1 MLVRQRAGDILTAH
15 EILLSFYGVHLS
27 GDGSL
32 EYRQGHEQIPE
43 NCYHTP
49 IDYGLVQV
57 NLDTLAMIAQ
67 YPELGIIGGN
77 VGTVNS
83 FTGVDLDDI
92 TGGVLNASKLLE
104 SNNLICF
111 ALQVVKMASPSYL
124 NKLHA
129 TLDKPLKLITKIVS
143 APLLSLDCPVWDDLT
158 MEGKPLW
165 TVLEEKFPG
174 AKRSQSAIQD

>member
-1 MLVRQRAGDILTAH
+1 MLARQHANNTSTAH
-15 EILLSFYGVHLS
+15 EVLRSFYGVHLS
-27 GDGSL
+27 DDGSL

-43 NCYHTP
+43 NWYHAP
-49 IDYGLVQV
+49 VDYGLVQL
-57 NLDTLAMIAQ
+57 NLDTLSMIAQ
-67 YPELGIIGGN
+67 HPELGSIGGN

-92 TGGVLNASKLLE
+92 AGGVLNAGKLLE
-104 SNNLICF
+104 SNNLVCF
-111 ALQVVKMASPSYL
+111 ALQVVRMASPSYL
-124 NKLHA
+124 NNLYA

-174 AKRSQSAIQD
+174 AKRSQSAL